1 MIATVFPTVANACTM
16 FMRLL
21 IPASLMLSLLTGCS
35 WLTPYTL
42 DIHQGNIVTQ
52 EMVDQLKPGMTQRQV
67 AFILGTPLLNDPFHD
82 ARWDYIYSTQASGGE
97 RVQRNLTVLF
107 EQGELAGMQ
116 GDYRPGDRPD
126 VDVSR
131 DVTVS
136 IPKIQREK
144 SLWEKLRGLL
154 GADD

>member
-1 MIATVFPTVANACTM
+1 
-16 FMRLL
+16 MRLL
-21 IPASLMLSLLTGCS
+21 IQSGLIILPLLSGCSHLSL
-35 WLTPYTL
+35 YTL

-82 ARWDYIYSTQASGGE
+82 NRWDYIYSSEPGGE
-97 RVQRNLTVLF
+97 DRVQRNLTVMF
-107 EQGELAGMQ
+107 EQSELVAIQ
-116 GDYRPGDRPD
+116 GDFRPNDQPV

-131 DVTVS
+131 DVTVN

-144 SLWEKLRGLL
+144 TLWEKIKGLF
-154 GADD
+154 GSS

>member
-21 IPASLMLSLLTGCS
+21 IPASLMLSLLTACS

-52 EMVDQLKPGMTQRQV
+52 EMVDQLKPGLTQRQV
-67 AFILGTPLLNDPFHD
+67 AFILGTPLLSDPFHD
-82 ARWDYIYSTQASGGE
+82 ARWDYIYSTQTNGGE

-107 EQGELAGMQ
+107 EQGELVGMQ
-116 GDYRPGDRPD
+116 GDYRPGDHPD

-144 SLWEKLRGLL
+144 SLWEKLRGLF